1 MQSLFKLQACDVI
14 MIFGQRTKPF
24 PRNVYIDE
32 GGGPPARG
40 THSRRQ
46 FFFFC
51 RRLGGGGGGG
61 CRSGRVGSV
70 RVGSLLSFRM
80 GGLNMTDLINTLVYF
95 AL

>member
-46 FFFFC
+46 FFFFV
-51 RRLGGGGGGG
+51 GGSGVEVGGVVEVVG
-61 CRSGRVGSV
+61 SGRVGS
-70 RVGSLLSFRM
+70 
-80 GGLNMTDLINTLVYF
+80 GLFFPFEWVV
-95 AL
+95 